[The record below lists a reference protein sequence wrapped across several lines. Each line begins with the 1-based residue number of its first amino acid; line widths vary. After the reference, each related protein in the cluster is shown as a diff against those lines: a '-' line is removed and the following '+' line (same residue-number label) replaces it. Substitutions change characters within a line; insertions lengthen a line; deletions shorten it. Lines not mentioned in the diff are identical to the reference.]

1 MLGETF
7 FLTGTVLV
15 GALISAACA
24 LFYFQRVRL
33 ERPAIGVF
41 NFRDIAVLLFFIL
54 TLPLLYIVVPLW
66 VVMGLLVLTF
76 TAALYIALRPLLRP
90 RYMWPLM
97 AVLLATNVVVD
108 QTMLGTQMGWQVYWV
123 LVDIVVLI
131 GVVGVANLYVQGG
144 MSLRHVAWF
153 ALILAVYD
161 GFFAFVVPISQRLA
175 DHFEGVALDPSIG
188 FKMGPYDGNIGL
200 GDLLVFCLFTVAAYK
215 GFGRKGAIASFAII
229 TIFGA
234 LIPGTS
240 PIIIAAVT
248 RAVGV
253 TVPAQ
258 VSFGPVA
265 YLTYRWLAHEKPE
278 RSMAEW
284 FAVQAA
290 MGHRTLRVVRRARPA
305 AGLALTSKAEHQ
317 AGV

>member
-1 MLGETF
+1 
-7 FLTGTVLV
+7 VLI
-15 GALISAACA
+15 GALACA
-24 LFYFQRVRL
+24 GSALLYFQHVRL
-33 ERPAIGVF
+33 ERPAVGVF

-54 TLPLLYIVVPLW
+54 TLPLLYIALPTWLIV
-66 VVMGLLVLTF
+66 GLLALTF
-76 TAALYIALRPLLRP
+76 TGALYIALRPLMQP
-90 RYMWPLM
+90 RYLWPLV
-97 AVLLATNVVVD
+97 AVLLAANIVVD
-108 QTMLGTQMGWQVYWV
+108 QTMLGTQLGWQVYWV
-123 LVDIVVLI
+123 LVDVVVLI

-161 GFFAFVVPISQRLA
+161 GFFAFVVPISQSLA

-188 FKMGPYDGNIGL
+188 FKMGALNGNIGL
-200 GDLLVFCLFTVAAYK
+200 GDLLVFCLFTAAAYK
-215 GFGRKGAIASFAII
+215 GFGRRGALASFAII
-229 TIFGA
+229 TVFGA

-253 TVPAQ
+253 TIPAQ
-258 VSFGPVA
+258 VSFGPAA
-265 YLTYRWLAHEKPE
+265 YLTYRWLAHQKPE

-305 AGLALTSKAEHQ
+305 AGMALASKTESAATE
-317 AGV
+317 VVLPR